1 MPDGMDVMQT
11 TAGRKRRRGT
21 RERLR
26 RERLE
31 GLAPATPPI
40 GPGLVGGSYRP
51 FTDGDLR
58 RLHEASLHILEHFGI
73 SEPIDAWRERV
84 VEAGGWMTEGGRLC
98 FPPALVEDTIAG
110 AARNFTL
117 HGRDPKHD
125 MLLSG
130 SRTYY
135 ATSTA
140 AIRMLDLESGEYRH
154 TTLRDLYDMVR
165 MADALDNVHFVQRP
179 LIARDIVDDEALD
192 INTAYA
198 TTAATAKPI
207 ITTFFKSGSL
217 EKAIALYDLSVGG
230 DGDGARFRDR
240 PFAST
245 TCTVVVSP
253 LRFSPESLRVA
264 DTAVRNG
271 VPLKVSTVSQ
281 AGATGPVSLAG
292 NIALG
297 NAEVLAGYVALNLLR
312 PGCRLLYG
320 NWPFVSDL
328 RTGAFVGGGGEMAL
342 QMSGS
347 AQLARHYDLP
357 STVAAAMTSAKVSDA
372 QSGWEK
378 GYLSTLPALA
388 GANMIMMTMGGL
400 ADNVGY
406 SPEALVIDES
416 MLSGVLRSV
425 RGVEVDDR
433 TLAME
438 SIERAIHGDG
448 HFLGDGLT
456 LEMMQSEFVY
466 PKLADRQSIDAWL
479 ESGAPDIRG
488 RAREIAR
495 EILDRHYPAHIDA
508 ADDARIR
515 SRFPILLPPEAM
527 RPAG

>member
-1 MPDGMDVMQT
+1 MQT
-11 TAGRKRRRGT
+11 KPGRRRSRGT

-26 RERLE
+26 RERLD
-31 GLAPATPPI
+31 GVALATPPI
-40 GPGLVGGSYRP
+40 GPGLVGGAYRP

-84 VEAGGWMTEGGRLC
+84 VEAGGWMTERGRLC
-98 FPPALVEDTIAG
+98 FPPALVEDTVAS

-125 MLLSG
+125 MQLSG

-140 AIRMLDLESGEYRH
+140 AIRMLDLDTGEYRH

-165 MADALDNVHFVQRP
+165 MADALENVHFVQRP
-179 LIARDIVDDEALD
+179 LIAREIVDDEALD

-207 ITTFFKSGSL
+207 ITTFFKPASL

-230 DGDGARFRDR
+230 DGDGARFRSR

-264 DTAVRNG
+264 DTAVRNRI
-271 VPLKVSTVSQ
+271 PLKVSTVSQ

-320 NWPFVSDL
+320 N
-328 RTGAFVGGGGEMAL
+328 
-342 QMSGS
+342 
-347 AQLARHYDLP
+347 
-357 STVAAAMTSAKVSDA
+357 
-372 QSGWEK
+372 
-378 GYLSTLPALA
+378 
-388 GANMIMMTMGGL
+388 
-400 ADNVGY
+400 
-406 SPEALVIDES
+406 
-416 MLSGVLRSV
+416 
-425 RGVEVDDR
+425 
-433 TLAME
+433 
-438 SIERAIHGDG
+438 
-448 HFLGDGLT
+448 
-456 LEMMQSEFVY
+456 
-466 PKLADRQSIDAWL
+466 
-479 ESGAPDIRG
+479 
-488 RAREIAR
+488 
-495 EILDRHYPAHIDA
+495 
-508 ADDARIR
+508 
-515 SRFPILLPPEAM
+515 
-527 RPAG
+527 